1 MCPNKAVRKGQMS
14 YLFYSDLLTKYS
26 TLLTLEWEIPKERRS
41 EQAIWQFG
49 LRTFSTKV
57 DYSFDM
63 K

>member
-1 MCPNKAVRKGQMS
+1 MS